1 MTSGFKHF
9 EGIAQS
15 RFHKHRSGLRRSPSI
30 YQTFEI
36 GELRGESFSEPEKSQ
51 TCLLD
56 ETSPRPVQRGAKNL
70 LELKGIGY

>member
-30 YQTFEI
+30 YQTF
-36 GELRGESFSEPEKSQ
+36 
-51 TCLLD
+51 
-56 ETSPRPVQRGAKNL
+56 
-70 LELKGIGY
+70 